1 MKIEDILNQVLQN
14 PNSAFFYTPPLY
26 KKSYSYLFLKPKNEI
41 IVNNQNELK
50 KLKLIDNLL
59 NKGLNSY
66 TLIKY
71 EAGYLFEDQFKK
83 YLRKSDKKLLQFYF
97 FDGKNFKKI
106 ASNKI
111 EIGDINKNYQ
121 IKNFKLNTS
130 KKKFLNDIRSIKKFI
145 AAGDTYQVNYT
156 VKGNFKLIG
165 DPISLFKNL
174 MFNQSAKYSAFI
186 NSGNDLIISLSPEL
200 FFLIEKNKIF
210 AKPMKGTLHRG
221 KNIHEDLLLKY
232 SLSIS
237 KKDQAE
243 NIMIVD
249 LLRNDIGKI
258 SQFGKVKTKNLF
270 QIETYETLHQ
280 MTSTIQGTLRQKINF
295 ENIIKSLFPCGS
307 ITGAPK
313 IRTMEIINHLESD
326 KRGIYTG
333 AAGILNKDKKIL
345 NVAIRTIKLNKKT
358 GNGEMGLGSGIV
370 WDSSPEAEHNET
382 LLKSNFLLKPLPYFE
397 LFETMKV
404 ENGKIFLLDDHLE
417 RLENT
422 ANYFLFNFDKNKILK
437 IIKNEIEKIDV
448 NLIYRL
454 RLKLNKWGQINI
466 MIYEYPYSINY
477 IKIILSEKII
487 SSKNKF
493 QYFKTTNR
501 KLYDEELLKYY
512 KKGFSDVIFL
522 NENNEIAEG
531 AITNIFIV
539 KDKTWFTPPLSSGI
553 LNGVYRKHLLQN
565 NVNIKEEKIY
575 LNDLLNCDQ
584 IILTNSLRGEVK
596 VEKIYFNE
604 KEFRKFNF

>member
-14 PNSAFFYTPPLY
+14 PNSAFFYTPPFY

-165 DPISLFKNL
+165 DPINLFKNL

-370 WDSSPEAEHNET
+370 WDSSPEAEYNET

-553 LNGVYRKHLLQN
+553 LNGVYRKYLLQN

>member
-14 PNSAFFYTPPLY
+14 PNSAFFYTPPFY

-165 DPISLFKNL
+165 DPINLFKNL